1 MVQGTPYRQKL
12 RRPLYF
18 FPVQLL
24 VLHLKKN
31 HVLLLCW
38 AVLFAF
44 ITQQMGMKYGVPYL
58 FLYPEYF
65 GKSTFWSFGLLGF
78 SVGGF
83 FTAFNL
89 YSYTTHAYRF
99 PFIATIARPYL
110 KFTINNALLPLAFTL
125 VYLVASARLQYTKEL
140 VGPLDIAVNLLG
152 FLIGIAL
159 FTTIALLYFTRTNTD
174 LHKLLGPDVEKHQA
188 PQPMEDIVPMHRP
201 TAQRQQLRKATR
213 WLRREQRTRKWRVD
227 LYLTSPFRLAL
238 ARSSAHYDKEL
249 LRSVLWQN
257 HINGSIFSVVL
268 LITFIAMGAFSDVP
282 LFSIPAGAS
291 VFLLFTMLLMLMS
304 ALHSWMKGWTLTAVL
319 GLVLA
324 LHLLSLRTESFLYDA
339 QAFGLDY
346 SAPPARYD
354 RATIA
359 GLARDQ
365 AAAEADRRRHQ
376 GVLDTWAERNRT
388 LSGAQA
394 RPKLLIVNTSGGGSR
409 AMVWTFRCLQV
420 ADSLLDGHLME
431 RTALMTGSSG
441 GLIGATYFRQ
451 VSLAQDTSDR
461 ISVQDPGHLEAM
473 ASDIL
478 NPVGFSFVSN
488 DMFIR
493 YRRVHDG
500 TRSYTLDRGYAFE
513 QRLNALT
520 GGLLDIRFADMV
532 EPERTARVPMLVI
545 SPASL
550 NDGRRLVMAAQ
561 PVAYLTNIAA
571 GGNVHADNQPE
582 AIEFSRL
589 FAEQD
594 AGHIKLTSA
603 LRMNASFPYITPV
616 VTLPC
621 EPKMR
626 VMDAG
631 VRDNY
636 GYRTTFQFLQAHR
649 AWIAANT
656 SGVVIMQMRDKQRE
670 LDVKPINGSLIARLI
685 DPVGSVYGNLVR
697 AQDQDYDLM
706 VKQAEAWADFPID
719 LIDLSLRHDENDEI
733 SLSWHLTAVE
743 KAQVLQTIE
752 RPDNQAAFARL
763 RELVLGST
771 PLVTAQ
777 LRGDTAA
784 DAASA
789 PPTLR

>member
-174 LHKLLGPDVEKHQA
+174 LHKLLGPDMEKHQA

-376 GVLDTWAERNRT
+376 GVLDTWAERNRA

-478 NPVGFSFVSN
+478 NPVGFSFVRLCRLDDPS
-488 DMFIR
+488 IQSGSTCHESP
-493 YRRVHDG
+493 RRCCLPCGCPAVDRNRG
-500 TRSYTLDRGYAFE
+500 PRRPACGRGAGRSTRR
-513 QRLNALT
+513 
-520 GGLLDIRFADMV
+520 
-532 EPERTARVPMLVI
+532 
-545 SPASL
+545 
-550 NDGRRLVMAAQ
+550 GRR
-561 PVAYLTNIAA
+561 
-571 GGNVHADNQPE
+571 
-582 AIEFSRL
+582 R
-589 FAEQD
+589 
-594 AGHIKLTSA
+594 
-603 LRMNASFPYITPV
+603 R
-616 VTLPC
+616 
-621 EPKMR
+621 R
-626 VMDAG
+626 
-631 VRDNY
+631 
-636 GYRTTFQFLQAHR
+636 
-649 AWIAANT
+649 
-656 SGVVIMQMRDKQRE
+656 
-670 LDVKPINGSLIARLI
+670 
-685 DPVGSVYGNLVR
+685 
-697 AQDQDYDLM
+697 
-706 VKQAEAWADFPID
+706 
-719 LIDLSLRHDENDEI
+719 
-733 SLSWHLTAVE
+733 
-743 KAQVLQTIE
+743 
-752 RPDNQAAFARL
+752 
-763 RELVLGST
+763 
-771 PLVTAQ
+771 
-777 LRGDTAA
+777 
-784 DAASA
+784 
-789 PPTLR
+789 